1 MPRGPRVDFPG
12 AVHHVY
18 ARGIEK
24 RPIYLDD
31 ADRKSFLDRI
41 GKNLPKWGMRC
52 LAWSLMPNHFHLLLQ
67 SDKGCLPSFMHCLLT
82 GYSIRFNERHQ
93 RVGHLFQNRYKSPV
107 VCKDGYFRDVVRYI
121 HLNPVRSEIV
131 RSIPELEE
139 YSWTGHRHIIRG
151 GPPAWQDTGL
161 LQTEFDDPRDVTG
174 WVRRYREYIEK
185 VPEGIFQPYGVDDG
199 GPESD
204 VGRSKL
210 IGPQEYLESESY
222 KVFADLLQR
231 ISATKGIP
239 STEVLG
245 GDRGYTA
252 VRARRELLRECK
264 SRLNISIVQ
273 LSRWLGV
280 SQGAARYLLNSD

>member
-24 RPIYLDD
+24 RPIFLDD
-31 ADRKSFLDRI
+31 VDRRSFLDRI
-41 GKNLPKWGMRC
+41 EKNLPKWGMRC
-52 LAWSLMPNHFHLLLQ
+52 LVWSLMPNHFHLLLQ
-67 SDKGCLPSFMHCLLT
+67 SDEGHLPSFMHCLLT
-82 GYSIRFNERHQ
+82 GYSMRFNGRHQ
-93 RVGHLFQNRYKSPV
+93 RVGHLFQNRYMSPV

-131 RSIPELEE
+131 RSISELEE
-139 YSWTGHRHIIRG
+139 YPWTGHRHIVRG

-161 LQTEFDDPRDVTG
+161 LQTEFEDPRDVTG
-174 WVRRYREYIEK
+174 WIRRYREYIEK
-185 VPEGIFQPYGVDDG
+185 VPEGTFQPCGVEDG

-204 VGRSKL
+204 AGLSEPT
-210 IGPQEYLESESY
+210 GAQEYWESESY
-222 KVFADLLQR
+222 KVFSDLLHL
-231 ISATKGIP
+231 IAAKNGVP
-239 STEVLG
+239 ATEVFG
-245 GDRGYTA
+245 GARGYTA

-264 SRLNISIVQ
+264 SRLDISIVQ

-280 SQGAARYLLNSD
+280 SQGAARYLLNFD

>member
-1 MPRGPRVDFPG
+1 MDFPG

-24 RPIYLDD
+24 RPIYIDD
-31 ADRKSFLDRI
+31 VDRRSFLDRI
-41 GKNLPKWGMRC
+41 GKNLPKWGVRC

-67 SDKGCLPSFMHCLLT
+67 SDNGYLPSFMHCLLT
-82 GYSIRFNERHQ
+82 GYSMRFNERHH

-139 YSWTGHRHIIRG
+139 YPWTGHRHIIRG

-185 VPEGIFQPYGVDDG
+185 VPKGIFQPYGADDG

-204 VGRSKL
+204 EGRSKL
-210 IGPQEYLESESY
+210 IGPQEHQESESY
-222 KVFADLLQR
+222 KVFAGLLQR
-231 ISATKGIP
+231 IAATKGIP
-239 STEVLG
+239 ATEVLG